1 MPMASASDLNP
12 IRAQQI
18 DEPTLRYNMRVVRA
32 TNGIQIDTPLIDKG
46 ESKEAYSYR
55 IKMEHP

>member
-12 IRAQQI
+12 IRAQQMEE
-18 DEPTLRYNMRVVRA
+18 DTRRYNARVVRA